1 MQPRNDAKDMSGQQ
15 VDDGDMIEL
24 VEQMPIGRDDVSGI
38 PGQEDILVQTGAGQ
52 TPLPIVFLT
61 GSEDPKE
68 FLLRARFTEKE
79 IFGILEATA
88 DFNAVYY
95 ADMDLMGIIALKANA
110 SAGRD
115 GLARKEAVQV
125 ANGMMGGMMGS
136 MTRTFGRMRRNYNNN
151 GAGPQS

>member
-1 MQPRNDAKDMSGQQ
+1 MQQRDNLKDMGGQS

-125 ANGMMGGMMGS
+125 ANGMMGGMVGS
-136 MTRTFGRMRRNYNNN
+136 MSRTFGRMRRNYNNN
-151 GAGPQS
+151 GQGPQN

>member
-1 MQPRNDAKDMSGQQ
+1 MQQREGGKDMSGQQ
-15 VDDGDMIEL
+15 IPEGDLVEI
-24 VEQMPIGRDDVSGI
+24 VEQMPFNRDEASGI

-115 GLARKEAVQV
+115 GLARREAVQV

-136 MTRTFGRMRRNYNNN
+136 MTRTFGRMRRNYNNS
-151 GAGPQS
+151 GQGPQS

>member
-1 MQPRNDAKDMSGQQ
+1 MQQRDDLKDMGGQQ
-15 VDDGDMIEL
+15 VDDNDMVL

-115 GLARKEAVQV
+115 GLARREAVQV

-151 GAGPQS
+151 SAGPQS